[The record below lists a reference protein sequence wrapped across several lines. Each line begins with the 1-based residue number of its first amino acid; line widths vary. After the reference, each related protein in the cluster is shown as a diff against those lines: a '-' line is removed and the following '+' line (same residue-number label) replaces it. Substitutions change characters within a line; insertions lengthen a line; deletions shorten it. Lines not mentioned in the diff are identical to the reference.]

1 MDKIAETTK
10 AKFERHG
17 IAMVLD
23 MKMIAA
29 ATISAIKGDTYF
41 RVSEQAMKKWA
52 AAAENAHEGSV
63 PSRVCMDH
71 R

>member
-29 ATISAIKGDTYF
+29 ATISVAIW
-41 RVSEQAMKKWA
+41 E
-52 AAAENAHEGSV
+52 
-63 PSRVCMDH
+63 
-71 R
+71 